1 MVLRQVHEK
10 DIARGMKMCKVK
22 TPTERSR
29 WWIPKEDFKTAVHWA
44 LRYPLWVA
52 ELSID
57 PDTSRAIVYDKDK
70 VQTSGG
76 FDATSE
82 LAIRRE
88 ELSRKKDLLE
98 RVVDL
103 AGHDIYRYLLLG
115 VTEGLTV
122 YQLIDMGM
130 PCSKDYYVDRR
141 QRFYYE
147 LSRRI

>member
-1 MVLRQVHEK
+1 MRQVYEK
-10 DIARGMKMCKVK
+10 AIARGVNMCKVK

-52 ELSID
+52 ELSIE

-70 VQTSGG
+70 VQTSND
-76 FDATSE
+76 FDATCE
-82 LAIRRE
+82 LAMRRE

-98 RVVDL
+98 NVVRI
-103 AGHDIYRYLLLG
+103 AGPEIYKYLLIG

-122 YQLIDMGM
+122 DELIDKGM

-147 LSRRI
+147 LSMRI